1 MPEMKLHNLTNP
13 QKSIWVTE
21 EYYKGSA
28 INNICGTALIKEK
41 VNLRLLEKAI
51 RTTLQNNDIFKIKFT
66 MNNNEVMQYV
76 SDYVN
81 SDIIYL
87 RAKNNLELKNLLDEI
102 VAKPFHLLDSSPYNF
117 YIITFPNGNAAFCL
131 NIHHILADSWTLGFL
146 SRQVVKTYCAYLLID
161 IPYEYQT
168 FSYVNFIKSEE
179 KYKQSKRFLKDQLYW
194 NNEFETIPDIPF
206 IPGSVKNSSQIE
218 STSAQ
223 RSTFRLNYNLVTKIK
238 SYCSTNNTS
247 MFNFFMAIY
256 CIYIRNITNLND
268 FVIGTPILNR
278 TNIKEKNT
286 AGMFIN
292 MAPFRVNFSGIT
304 TFKDFI
310 KYVSSKSVS
319 MLKHQKYSYQS
330 LIEDLRKVHGNIPPL
345 YNTVFSYQ
353 ITNTQLKEIFV
364 KNETMWTFNKNS
376 AENLTIQIYNLDD
389 KDSLDICYDY
399 KTSIYTGDDIS
410 KINQRIISLINQVIS
425 AQKIDL
431 NDLDIL
437 SSKEKKLIIN
447 KFNNTRAI
455 YDKYTTL
462 IDLFEKAV
470 KKSPNNIA
478 IIHNNTEY
486 SYATINNMANIVANR
501 IGDIKGKKIAVL
513 CEKSAWTVASFLGIM
528 KSGNCYI
535 PIDIEYPQERI
546 KYILENSNASIL
558 ITNHENEISN
568 NFENRIVLSDLD
580 YSSEVSYKKRST
592 PSGYAY
598 IIYTSGTTGKPKG
611 VIIKHK
617 NIVNTLLWRK
627 NLYKFNKNTTVFQ
640 IPSFSFDS
648 SVEDIFTPLISG
660 GKLVLPSTPKV
671 DINKMCEDIKKYNVT
686 NFLVVPSLYKILLKE
701 KHEYLKNMKIVTIAG
716 EDFNDLLVKEHFEK
730 LPKVRLINEYGPTE
744 NSVCSTFYELKHND
758 TDIFI
763 GKPISNCKCYC
774 LNDNLKPFPV
784 GVPGELYVSGP
795 GVSEG
800 YLNMPEKTK
809 ERFIDNPFGG
819 KYKLY
824 KTGDL
829 VEYHS
834 YGNLKF
840 IGRNDNQIKLHGF
853 RIELKEIEQAIIKNP
868 DILDV
873 LVTKKIDLTNKPI
886 LVAYIITSKKNYDTN
901 ILRKNIQD
909 VLPQYMVPQIVKID
923 KFPLTPNGKI
933 DIKSLPLPE
942 VIKSNNVKP
951 SSELEK
957 NILSIFKEILD
968 SSNLEVTDNVFD
980 IGGADSLDILSINS
994 RLFTQGIKLNT
1005 QDFYKYPSVRELA
1018 SFYIN
1023 QTTNTN
1029 TNTKVEEIITPKAT
1043 IFPTAINTN
1052 DLHFSFKNVLLT
1064 GATGFLGIHILNYLI
1079 EHTNSKIYCI
1089 VRRTRNIEPEKKL
1102 ENMFEFYFSKDYYKN
1117 NKKRIVVIEGDLSEE
1132 KFGISEKDYTF
1143 LQKTIDCIINTASNT
1158 RHYGSLSTFK
1168 KANIDTVQ
1176 NLITFAKPAKILLN
1190 HISTTTVSGNYLVNN
1205 DLSYTYTE
1213 NDLYIG
1219 QDYKSN
1225 VYVYSKFEAE
1235 KLVLAAEENGLNAN
1249 IFRLGNLMARF
1260 SDGCFQRNKLDNAY
1274 YTRLIALT
1282 KFGFLPNNLKNEKLE
1297 FTPIDDA
1304 AKAIIKLLEIP
1315 NLKNNIFHIFSDKLI
1330 SIDVLLKVIRKYGY
1344 QCQYI
1349 DYNKFIDKFYLQK
1362 NEKILKYIISDLNST
1377 KKFDYSSNIII
1388 DQTLT
1393 NEFLDL
1399 VSFKW
1404 SKIDDAYLKRF
1415 FDKTGFKKDVDL

>member
-1 MPEMKLHNLTNP
+1 MQEKNFFHLTNP

-51 RTTLQNNDIFKIKFT
+51 RTTLQNNDIFKIKFS
-66 MNNNEVMQYV
+66 MHDNEVMQYV

-87 RAKNNLELKNLLDEI
+87 RAKNNLELQKTLDEI
-102 VAKPFHLLDSSPYNF
+102 VAIPFHLLDSYPYNF

-146 SRQVVKTYCAYLLID
+146 SRQVIKTYCAYLLID

-168 FSYVNFIKSEE
+168 YSYINFIQSEE

-194 NNEFETIPDIPF
+194 NKEFETIPDIPF
-206 IPGSVKNSSQIE
+206 IPGSVKDSSQIE
-218 STSAQ
+218 NTSAQ
-223 RSTFRLNYNLVTKIK
+223 RSTFRLNSSLVTKIK
-238 SYCSTNNTS
+238 SYCSTNNIS
-247 MFNFFMAIY
+247 LFNFFMAIY
-256 CIYIRNITNLND
+256 SIYIQNITNLND

-278 TNIKEKNT
+278 TNNKEKNT

-310 KYVSSKSVS
+310 KYISSKSVS

-353 ITNTQLKEIFV
+353 ITNTQSKEIFV
-364 KNETMWTFNKNS
+364 KNETSWTFNKNS
-376 AENLTIQIYNLDD
+376 AENLTFQIYNLDN
-389 KDSLDICYDY
+389 KDFLDLCYDY
-399 KTSIYTGDDIS
+399 KTSIYTSDDIRN
-410 KINQRIISLINQVIS
+410 INKRIISLINQVIS
-425 AQKIDL
+425 TTNIDL
-431 NDLDIL
+431 KDLDIL
-437 SSKEKKLIIN
+437 SSKEKRLILN
-447 KFNNTRAI
+447 KFNNTKAI
-455 YDKYTTL
+455 YDKSTTL
-462 IDLFEKAV
+462 IDLFEKIA
-470 KKSPNNIA
+470 KRNPNNIA
-478 IIHNNTEY
+478 IIHNSTEY
-486 SYATINNMANIVANR
+486 SYATINNMANIIADK

-513 CEKSAWTVASFLGIM
+513 CEKSALTVASFLGIM

-535 PIDIEYPQERI
+535 PIDMEYPKERI
-546 KYILENSNASIL
+546 KYILENSEASIL
-558 ITNHENEISN
+558 ISNSENNITKDFKN
-568 NFENRIVLSDLD
+568 KIILDKLD
-580 YSSEVSYKKRST
+580 YSQKITYKNKAK
-592 PSGYAY
+592 PANYAY
-598 IIYTSGTTGKPKG
+598 IIYTSGTTGNPKG
-611 VIIKHK
+611 VLIKHK
-617 NIVNTLLWRK
+617 NIINTLLWRK
-627 NLYKFNKNTTVFQ
+627 NLYKFNKNTSVFQ

-660 GKLVLPSTPKV
+660 GKLILPSTQKI
-671 DINKMCEDIKKYNVT
+671 DINKMCEDIKKYNVN

-701 KHEYLKNMKIVTIAG
+701 KYEYLKNMKIVTIAG
-716 EDFNDLLVKEHFEK
+716 EDFNTLLVKEHFEK
-730 LPKVRLINEYGPTE
+730 LPNVRLINEYGPTE
-744 NSVCSTFYELKHND
+744 NSVCSTYYELKPNNK
-758 TDIFI
+758 DIYI

-774 LNDNLKPFPV
+774 LNDNLKPYPV

-800 YLNMPEKTK
+800 YLNKPEITE

-819 KYKLY
+819 KFKLY

-829 VEYHS
+829 VEYNS
-834 YGNLKF
+834 DGNIKF

-853 RIELKEIEQAIIKNP
+853 RIELKEIEQVILKNSN
-868 DILDV
+868 ILDV
-873 LVTKKIDLTNKPI
+873 LVTKKIDSNNKPI

-901 ILRKNIQD
+901 ILRKDLQE
-909 VLPQYMVPQIVKID
+909 VLPQYMVPQIVKIE

-933 DIKSLPLPE
+933 DVKSLPLPK
-942 VIKSNNVKP
+942 VICSNNMQP
-951 SSELEK
+951 TSSLEK
-957 NILSIFKEILD
+957 KMLNIFKDILNN
-968 SSNLEVTDNVFD
+968 SKLEVSDNFFD
-980 IGGADSLDILSINS
+980 FGGADSLDILSVNS
-994 RLFTQGIKLNT
+994 RFFTQGIILNT

-1018 SFYIN
+1018 SYYLN
-1023 QTTNTN
+1023 Q
-1029 TNTKVEEIITPKAT
+1029 KKDISDVEEEIIKPRKT
-1043 IFPTAINTN
+1043 IFPVDINVK
-1052 DLHFSFKNVLLT
+1052 DLHFSYQNILLT
-1064 GATGFLGIHILNYLI
+1064 GSTGFLGVHILDYI
-1079 EHTNSKIYCI
+1079 IKHTKSNIYCI
-1089 VRRTRNIEPEKKL
+1089 VRKTRNTASEKRL
-1102 ENMFEFYFSKDYYKN
+1102 ENILTYYFSKDYYKS
-1117 NKKRIVVIEGDLSEE
+1117 NKNRIIVIEGDLSKD
-1132 KFGISEKDYTF
+1132 KFGLSEKKYTF
-1143 LQKTIDCIINTASNT
+1143 LQNTIDCIINTASNT
-1158 RHYGSLSTFK
+1158 KHYGSLYTFK
-1168 KANIDTVQ
+1168 KANIDSVE
-1176 NLITFAKPAKILLN
+1176 NLIKFAKPVKILLN

-1205 DLSYTYTE
+1205 DLSYKYTE

-1235 KLVLAAEENGLNAN
+1235 RLIIEEEKNGLIAN
-1249 IFRLGNLMARF
+1249 IFRLGNLMARY
-1260 SDGCFQRNKLDNAY
+1260 SDGCFQKNKLDNAY

-1282 KFGFLPNNLKNEKLE
+1282 KFGYLPNNLKNEKLE

-1304 AKAIIKLLEIP
+1304 SKAIVKLLEIP

-1330 SIDVLLKVIRKYGY
+1330 TIDVLLKVIQNYGY
-1344 QCQYI
+1344 ECKFI

-1393 NEFLDL
+1393 NEFLKL
-1399 VSFKW
+1399 VSFEW
-1404 SKIDDAYLKRF
+1404 SEIDYNYLKRF
-1415 FDKTGFKKDVDL
+1415 FDKTNFKKDVDL

>member
-1 MPEMKLHNLTNP
+1 MQEKSFYHLTNP

-51 RTTLQNNDIFKIKFT
+51 RTTLQNNDIFKIKFS
-66 MNNNEVMQYV
+66 MQDHNVMQYV

-87 RAKNNLELKNLLDEI
+87 RAKNDLDLQKTLDEI
-102 VAKPFHLLDSSPYNF
+102 VAIPFHLLDSYPYNF

-146 SRQVVKTYCAYLLID
+146 SRQVIKTYCAYLLID

-168 FSYVNFIKSEE
+168 YSYVNFIKSEE

-194 NNEFETIPDIPF
+194 NKEFETIPDIPF
-206 IPGSVKNSSQIE
+206 IPGSVKNNSQVE
-218 STSAQ
+218 NTSAQ
-223 RSTFRLNYNLVTKIK
+223 RTTFRLNSSLVTKIK
-238 SYCSTNNTS
+238 SYCSTNNIS
-247 MFNFFMAIY
+247 LFNFFMAIY
-256 CIYIRNITNLND
+256 SIYIQNITNLND

-278 TNIKEKNT
+278 TNNKEKNT

-310 KYVSSKSVS
+310 KYVSSKSVA

-330 LIEDLRKVHGNIPPL
+330 LIEDLRKIHGNIPPL

-353 ITNTQLKEIFV
+353 ITNTQSKEIFV
-364 KNETMWTFNKNS
+364 KNQTSWTFNKNS
-376 AENLTIQIYNLDD
+376 AENLTFQIYNLDN
-389 KDSLDICYDY
+389 KDFLEICYDY
-399 KTSIYTGDDIS
+399 KTSIYTSDDIQ

-425 AQKIDL
+425 VQNIDL
-431 NDLDIL
+431 KDLDIL
-437 SSKEKKLIIN
+437 STKEKKLILN
-447 KFNNTRAI
+447 KFNNTKAI
-455 YDKYTTL
+455 YDKSTTL
-462 IDLFEKAV
+462 IDLFEKIL
-470 KKSPNNIA
+470 KRNPNNIA
-478 IIHNNTEY
+478 IIHNSTEY
-486 SYATINNMANIVANR
+486 SYATINNMANIVADK

-513 CEKSAWTVASFLGIM
+513 CEKSALTVASFLGIM

-535 PIDIEYPQERI
+535 PIDMEYPKKRI
-546 KYILENSNASIL
+546 NYILENSEASIL
-558 ITNHENEISN
+558 ISNHENEITKEFKN
-568 NFENRIVLSDLD
+568 KIILDKLD
-580 YSSEVSYKKRST
+580 YSQKIIYKNKAK
-592 PSGYAY
+592 PANYAY
-598 IIYTSGTTGKPKG
+598 IIYTSGTTGNPKG
-611 VIIKHK
+611 VLIKHK
-617 NIVNTLLWRK
+617 NIINTLLWRK

-660 GKLVLPSTPKV
+660 GKLILPSTQKI
-671 DINKMCEDIKKYNVT
+671 DINKMCEDIKKYNVN

-701 KHEYLKNMKIVTIAG
+701 KYEYLKNMKIVTIAG
-716 EDFNDLLVKEHFEK
+716 EDFNNLLVKEHFEK
-730 LPKVRLINEYGPTE
+730 LPNVRLINEYGPTE
-744 NSVCSTFYELKHND
+744 NSVCSTYYELKPND
-758 TDIFI
+758 KDIYI

-774 LNDNLKPFPV
+774 LNDNLKPYPI

-800 YLNMPEKTK
+800 YLNKPEITE

-829 VEYHS
+829 VEYNS
-834 YGNLKF
+834 DGNIRF

-853 RIELKEIEQAIIKNP
+853 RIELKEIEQEILKNSN
-868 DILDV
+868 ILDV
-873 LVTKKIDLTNKPI
+873 LVTKKIDLNNKPI
-886 LVAYIITSKKNYDTN
+886 LVAFVITSKKNYDTN
-901 ILRKNIQD
+901 ILRKNLQE

-933 DIKSLPLPE
+933 DVKSLPLPE
-942 VIKSNNVKP
+942 ITKSNNIKP
-951 SSELEK
+951 VSKIEK
-957 NILSIFKEILD
+957 NMLSVFKELLNN
-968 SSNLEVTDNVFD
+968 SNLEVSDNIFD

-994 RLFTQGIKLNT
+994 RFFTKGIILNT
-1005 QDFYKYPSVRELA
+1005 QDFYKYPTVRELA
-1018 SFYIN
+1018 SYYIN
-1023 QTTNTN
+1023 QNN
-1029 TNTKVEEIITPKAT
+1029 ISNDSAEEIIKPKPT
-1043 IFPTAINTN
+1043 IFPTKVSVN
-1052 DLHFSFKNVLLT
+1052 DLHFSYKNVLLT
-1064 GATGFLGIHILNYLI
+1064 GSTGFLGIHILNYLI
-1079 EHTNSKIYCI
+1079 ENTESKIFCI
-1089 VRRTRNIEPEKKL
+1089 IRKTRNIEPERRL
-1102 ENMFEFYFSKDYYKN
+1102 ENLLGYYFSKNYYKN
-1117 NKKRIVVIEGDLSEE
+1117 NKNRIVVIEGDLSEE
-1132 KFGISEKDYTF
+1132 KFGLSENNYLS

-1158 RHYGSLSTFK
+1158 KHYGSLYTFK
-1168 KANIDTVQ
+1168 KANIDTVE
-1176 NLITFAKPAKILLN
+1176 NLITFAKPEKILLN

-1205 DLSYTYTE
+1205 DLSYKYTE

-1235 KLVLAAEENGLNAN
+1235 RLILEEEENGLIAN
-1249 IFRLGNLMARF
+1249 IFRLGNLMARS
-1260 SDGCFQRNKLDNAY
+1260 SDGCFQKNKLDNAY

-1304 AKAIIKLLEIP
+1304 ARAIVKLLEIP
-1315 NLKNNIFHIFSDKLI
+1315 NLKNNVFHIFSDKLI

-1344 QCQYI
+1344 QCKFI

-1393 NEFLDL
+1393 NEFLKL

-1404 SKIDDAYLKRF
+1404 SEIDENYLKRF
-1415 FDKTGFKKDVDL
+1415 FDKINFKKDVDL